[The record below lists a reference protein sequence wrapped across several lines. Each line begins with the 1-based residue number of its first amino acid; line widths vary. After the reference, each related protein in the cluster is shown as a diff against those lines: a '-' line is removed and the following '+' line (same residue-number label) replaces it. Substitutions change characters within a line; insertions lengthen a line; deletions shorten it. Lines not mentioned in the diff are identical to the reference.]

1 MLNLNTVEMSESS
14 NTPLELIK
22 DKTPV
27 RAMINFT
34 GGDTQIA
41 EFSQDM
47 LFKKS
52 QHTSAMWA
60 EMEFTIMGGEYDKRR
75 VWHRLFVHGDKL
87 DANGVPVARN
97 IGLETLRKMVDSI
110 HGLRST
116 DMSPEAQVKRNLS
129 SLTDLQGK
137 EFSFLVGI
145 EPEQNSY
152 PAKNK
157 MTVVLTP
164 DDSNYVSGGAAPAM
178 ASAPVAQPA
187 AAPASGVVPQ
197 WANNG

>member
-1 MLNLNTVEMSESS
+1 MLNLNSVEMSESS
-14 NTPLELIK
+14 NAPLELIK

-34 GGDTQIA
+34 GGDIEIP
-41 EFSQDM
+41 EFSKDK

-60 EMEFTIMGGEYDKRR
+60 EMEFTIIGGEYDKRR

-87 DANGVPVARN
+87 DNNGVPVARN

-116 DMSPEAQVKRNLS
+116 DMTPEAQVKRNLS
-129 SLTDLQGK
+129 SLTDLQGQQ
-137 EFSFLVGI
+137 FSFLVGV
-145 EPEQNSY
+145 EPEQNGY

-164 DDSNYVSGGAAPAM
+164 DDNNYVSGNAVPAM
-178 ASAPVAQPA
+178 GGAPVAQPA
-187 AAPASGVVPQ
+187 AAAPAGVVPQ